1 MSKGGIHLFGIQ
13 FYPTPPHLV
22 AKMYDKIQWEK
33 VQSILEPSAGK
44 GDIVEGFRQIYN
56 EKEKEKYSRYDIL
69 CNKVPNWNKTIDCI
83 EIDPNLAELLKSKKY
98 SGTVINMYN
107 VTQTDF
113 LTWDTFTRYD
123 LIAMNPPFMEGDR
136 HLLKALD
143 LCSTGGQ
150 IVCILNAETL
160 RNPYSNIR
168 QDLVDRLNEL
178 GAEIEYLQDEFVDSE
193 HKTDVEIALIYIDI
207 PKVEYD
213 YDMFT
218 KMKRAQEYKPKY
230 DSMLS
235 DYQLATDDLI
245 ANVLKQ
251 YNDECTLGLSLIDTF
266 ERFEN
271 IIPKSERKH
280 SLISL
285 SISSRDS
292 EKEQYSYQNAF
303 LRELRSKYWNILFQ
317 SDLIAPLLTQAT
329 REYFRRNLEQF
340 RAFDFTYSNIK
351 AIQIELS
358 KKMSSN
364 MEEAIVEQ
372 FDKLTYQN
380 SMRNS
385 SNVHYYN
392 GWCTNNAYK
401 LNKKII
407 IPCYGVFDD
416 RYCNSWDLW
425 KSEEKLDE
433 IEKILIFLNGGF
445 TAEHRVDWI
454 IRGLSGSK
462 SYNGEKIHCAFFD
475 IEFKKKGTIHLW
487 FTNEELLKK
496 WNIFAGKKK
505 NFLPDDYGTK
515 QYSDMTEEE
524 QSVVKA
530 FEGEKD
536 YNDTILNANYYL
548 SSVTPMAL
556 TMNE

>member
-1 MSKGGIHLFGIQ
+1 MFGIQ
-13 FYPTPPHLV
+13 FYPTPPTLV
-22 AKMYDKIQWEK
+22 EKMYDKIEWQK
-33 VQSILEPSAGK
+33 VRSILEPSAGK
-44 GDIVEGFRQIYN
+44 GDIVEGFRQIFS
-56 EKEKEKYSRYDIL
+56 KREKEKYSHFDLMYD
-69 CNKVPNWNKTIDCI
+69 KVTPWNKTIDCV
-83 EIDPNLAELLKSKKY
+83 EIDPNLVEILKSKKY
-98 SGTVINMYN
+98 GGTVISMYS
-107 VTQTDF
+107 VTQADF
-113 LTWDTFTRYD
+113 LTWDTFSRYD
-123 LIAMNPPFMEGDR
+123 LIAMNPPFMEGDK
-136 HLLKALD
+136 HLLRALD
-143 LCSTGGQ
+143 LCRTGGQ
-150 IVCILNAETL
+150 IVCILNAETIK
-160 RNPYSNIR
+160 NPYSNIR
-168 QDLVDRLNEL
+168 QDLVNRLEEYN
-178 GAEIEYLQDEFVDSE
+178 AQIEYLQDEFVNSE
-193 HKTDVEIALIYIDI
+193 HTTDVEIALIYVDI
-207 PKVEYD
+207 PRIEYD

-218 KMKRAQEYKPKY
+218 KMNRAQEYKPKY
-230 DSMLS
+230 DSMTS

-251 YNDECTLGLSLIDTF
+251 YNDECTIGLSLIDTF

-271 IIPKSERKH
+271 IIPMSERKH

-292 EKEQYSYQNAF
+292 EKEVYSKQNCF

-317 SDLIAPLLTQAT
+317 SDLIAPLLTQNT
-329 REYFRRNLEQF
+329 RDYFRRNLEQF

-358 KKMSSN
+358 KSMSSN

-372 FDKLTYQN
+372 FDKLTYKN
-380 SMRNS
+380 SMSNS
-385 SNVHYYN
+385 SNVHYYS
-392 GWCTNNAYK
+392 GWCTNDAYK

-454 IRGLSGSK
+454 IRGISGSK
-462 SYNGEKIHCAFFD
+462 SYHGEKIHCAFFD

-505 NFLPDDYGTK
+505 NFLPNDYGTK
-515 QYSDMTEEE
+515 QYNDMTEEE
-524 QSVVKA
+524 QNVVKA
-530 FEGEKD
+530 FEGEKS
-536 YNDTILNANYYL
+536 YEETVANAGYYL

-556 TMNE
+556 TMKE

>member
-1 MSKGGIHLFGIQ
+1 MFGIQ
-13 FYPTPPHLV
+13 FYPTPQHLV
-22 AKMYDKIQWEK
+22 AKMYDKVKWHK
-33 VQSILEPSAGK
+33 VRSILEPSAGK

-107 VTQTDF
+107 VTQADF

-168 QDLVDRLNEL
+168 QDLIDRLNEL
-178 GAEIEYLQDEFVDSE
+178 DAEIEYLQDEFVDSE
-193 HKTDVEIALIYIDI
+193 HKTDVEVALIYIDI

-230 DSMLS
+230 DSMSS

-266 ERFEN
+266 ERFES

-280 SLISL
+280 NLIGL

-340 RAFDFTYSNIK
+340 RAFDFTLSNIK

-364 MEEAIVEQ
+364 MEDAIVEQ
-372 FDKLTYQN
+372 FDKLTYKN
-380 SMRNS
+380 SMSNS

-392 GWCTNNAYK
+392 GWCTNDAYK

-407 IPCYGVFDD
+407 IPCYGVYDD

-505 NFLPDDYGTK
+505 NFLPNDYGTK
-515 QYSDMTEEE
+515 QYSDMTDEE
-524 QSVVKA
+524 QNIVKA
-530 FEGEKD
+530 FEGEKS
-536 YNDTILNANYYL
+536 YEDTVVNAGYYL
-548 SSVTPMAL
+548 NSVTPMAL
-556 TMNE
+556 TTSE

>member
-1 MSKGGIHLFGIQ
+1 MFGIQ

-22 AKMYDKIQWEK
+22 AKMYDKVKWCK
-33 VQSILEPSAGK
+33 VRSILEPSAGK

-69 CNKVPNWNKTIDCI
+69 YNKTPSWDKTIDCI

-143 LCSTGGQ
+143 LCRTGGQ

-168 QDLVDRLNEL
+168 QDLIDRLNEL

-193 HKTDVEIALIYIDI
+193 HKTDVEVALVYIDI

-230 DSMLS
+230 DSMSS

-340 RAFDFTYSNIK
+340 RAFDFTLSNIK

-364 MEEAIVEQ
+364 MEDAIVEQ
-372 FDKLTYQN
+372 FDKLTYKN
-380 SMRNS
+380 SMSNS

-392 GWCTNNAYK
+392 GWCTNDAYK

-454 IRGLSGSK
+454 IRGLSSSK

-505 NFLPDDYGTK
+505 NFLPNDYGTK
-515 QYSDMTEEE
+515 QYSDMTDEE
-524 QSVVKA
+524 QNIVKA
-530 FEGEKD
+530 FEGEKS
-536 YNDTILNANYYL
+536 YEDTVVNAGYYL
-548 SSVTPMAL
+548 NSVTPMAL
-556 TMNE
+556 TTSE

>member
-1 MSKGGIHLFGIQ
+1 MFGIQ

-22 AKMYDKIQWEK
+22 AKMYDKVKWYK
-33 VQSILEPSAGK
+33 VRSILEPSAGK

-107 VTQTDF
+107 VTQADF

-193 HKTDVEIALIYIDI
+193 HKTDVEIALIYVDI

-230 DSMLS
+230 DSMSS

-280 SLISL
+280 SLIGL

-364 MEEAIVEQ
+364 MEDAIIAQ

-416 RYCNSWDLW
+416 RYCQTWDLW
-425 KSEEKLDE
+425 KASDKLDE

-445 TAEHRVDWI
+445 TADHRVDWI
-454 IRGLSGSK
+454 IRGFNSANKYEGQ
-462 SYNGEKIHCAFFD
+462 KIHCAFFD

-536 YNDTILNANYYL
+536 YNDTVLNANYYL

-556 TMNE
+556 IMNE

>member
-1 MSKGGIHLFGIQ
+1 MFGIQ

-22 AKMYDKIQWEK
+22 AKMYDKIQWEQ
-33 VQSILEPSAGK
+33 VRSILEPSAGK
-44 GDIVEGFRQIYN
+44 GDIIKEVQKIYI
-56 EKEKEKYSRYDIL
+56 EKQKKKYESYGCRNDSISWDK
-69 CNKVPNWNKTIDCI
+69 NIDCI
-83 EIDPNLAELLKSKKY
+83 EIDPNLATILKEETYYGTKVKK
-98 SGTVINMYN
+98 YN
-107 VTQTDF
+107 VTCADF
-113 LTWDTFTRYD
+113 LRWDSFTRYD
-123 LIAMNPPFMEGDR
+123 LIIMNPPFSEGDK
-136 HLLKALD
+136 HLLKAIE
-143 LCSTGGQ
+143 LCRTGGQ

-160 RNPYSNIR
+160 KNPYSVIR
-168 QDLVDRLNEL
+168 QDLVNRLNEL
-178 GAEIEYLQDEFVDSE
+178 HADIEYLEDQFVNSE
-193 HKTDVEIALIYIDI
+193 HKTDVEIALIYINI
-207 PKVEYD
+207 SKVEYD
-213 YDMFT
+213 YDMFV
-218 KMKRAQEYKPKY
+218 KMNRAKEYKSKY
-230 DSMLS
+230 ESMTS

-266 ERFEN
+266 ERFES
-271 IIPKSERKH
+271 IIPKNERQH
-280 SLISL
+280 SLISI
-285 SISSRDS
+285 SINSRDS
-292 EKEQYSYQNAF
+292 DKEKYSAHNAF
-303 LRELRSKYWNILFQ
+303 LRELRAKYWNILFQ
-317 SDLIAPLLTQAT
+317 SDTIAPLLTQAT
-329 REYFRRNLEQF
+329 RDYFRANLEQF
-340 RAFDFTYSNIK
+340 RAYDFTLSNIK

-358 KKMSSN
+358 NRMTTN
-364 MEEAIVEQ
+364 IEDAIIEQ

-416 RYCNSWDLW
+416 RYCQTWDLW
-425 KSEEKLDE
+425 KASDKLDE

-454 IRGLSGSK
+454 IRGFHSANKYEGQ
-462 SYNGEKIHCAFFD
+462 KIHCAFFD

-515 QYSDMTEEE
+515 QYSDMTEKE
-524 QSVVKA
+524 QDIVKA

-536 YNDTILNANYYL
+536 YNDTVLNANYYL

-556 TMNE
+556 TMRE

>member
-13 FYPTPPHLV
+13 FYPTPQHLV
-22 AKMYDKIQWEK
+22 AKMYDKVKWHK
-33 VQSILEPSAGK
+33 VRSILEPSAGK

-193 HKTDVEIALIYIDI
+193 HKTDVEVALVYVDI

-230 DSMLS
+230 DSMSS

-266 ERFEN
+266 ERFES

-280 SLISL
+280 SLIGL

-340 RAFDFTYSNIK
+340 RAFDFTLSNIK

-364 MEEAIVEQ
+364 MEDAIVEQ
-372 FDKLTYQN
+372 FDKLTYKN
-380 SMRNS
+380 SMSNS

-392 GWCTNNAYK
+392 GWCTNDAYK

-407 IPCYGVFDD
+407 IPCYGVYDD

-505 NFLPDDYGTK
+505 NFLPNDYGTK
-515 QYSDMTEEE
+515 QYSDMTDEE
-524 QSVVKA
+524 QNVVKA
-530 FEGEKD
+530 FEGEKS
-536 YNDTILNANYYL
+536 YEDTVFNAGYYL
-548 SSVTPMAL
+548 NNVTPMAL
-556 TMNE
+556 TTSE

>member
-1 MSKGGIHLFGIQ
+1 MFGIQ
-13 FYPTPPHLV
+13 FYPTPQHLV
-22 AKMYDKIQWEK
+22 AKMYDKVKWHK
-33 VQSILEPSAGK
+33 VRSILEPSAGK

-193 HKTDVEIALIYIDI
+193 HKTDIEVALVYVDI

-230 DSMLS
+230 DSMSS

-266 ERFEN
+266 ERFES

-280 SLISL
+280 SLIGL

-340 RAFDFTYSNIK
+340 RAFDFTLSNIK

-364 MEEAIVEQ
+364 MEDAIVEQ
-372 FDKLTYQN
+372 FDKLTYKN
-380 SMRNS
+380 SMSNS

-392 GWCTNNAYK
+392 GWCTNDAYK

-407 IPCYGVFDD
+407 IPCYGVYDD

-505 NFLPDDYGTK
+505 NFLPNDYGTK
-515 QYSDMTEEE
+515 QYSDMTDEE
-524 QSVVKA
+524 QNVVKA
-530 FEGEKD
+530 FEGEKS
-536 YNDTILNANYYL
+536 YEDTVFNAGYYL
-548 SSVTPMAL
+548 NNVTPMAL
-556 TMNE
+556 TTSE

>member
-1 MSKGGIHLFGIQ
+1 MFGIQ

-22 AKMYDKIQWEK
+22 AKMYDKVNWDKINM
-33 VQSILEPSAGK
+33 ILEPSAGK
-44 GDIVEGFRQIYN
+44 GDIIKEVQRIYIEKKN
-56 EKEKEKYSRYDIL
+56 EKYKQYGYHEYIYWD
-69 CNKVPNWNKTIDCI
+69 KTVDCV
-83 EIDPNLAELLKSKKY
+83 EIDPNLATILKEEVY
-98 SGTVINMYN
+98 SGTKVKKYN
-107 VTQTDF
+107 VTCADF
-113 LTWDTFTRYD
+113 LKWDSFTRYD
-123 LIAMNPPFMEGDR
+123 LIIMNPPFSEGDK
-136 HLLKALD
+136 HLLKAIE
-143 LCSTGGQ
+143 LCRTGGQ

-160 RNPYSNIR
+160 KNPYSVIR
-168 QDLVDRLNEL
+168 QDLVNRLDEL
-178 GAEIEYLQDEFVDSE
+178 HADIEYLADQFVNSE

-372 FDKLTYQN
+372 FDKLTYKN
-380 SMRNS
+380 SMSNS

-392 GWCTNNAYK
+392 GWCTNDAYK

-407 IPCYGVFDD
+407 IPCYGVYDD
-416 RYCNSWDLW
+416 RYCHSWDLW

-454 IRGLSGSK
+454 IRGLSSSK

-496 WNIFAGKKK
+496 WNIFTGKKK
-505 NFLPDDYGTK
+505 NFLPNDYGTK

-536 YNDTILNANYYL
+536 YNDTVLNANYYL

-556 TMNE
+556 TMN